1 MSSMENKKKLFRQD
15 SSNMIKNMKIK
26 NSILVCFLMIGFFS
40 FSQKVQ
46 LKKADSKYEQF
57 HYVNAIKTYE
67 KVANKGYKS
76 VELFSKLGDSYYFQ
90 SNLNEANKWYEQLF
104 ALNQKVDSEYYFRYA
119 QTLKSIG
126 DYKKADEMMAAFD
139 KLNNADLRALLAK
152 NQINYL
158 EEIKKNSGRYR
169 VQNAGI
175 NSEYSDYG
183 ASFYKSTLVFTS
195 ARDTGGVFVKKHN
208 WTNQSYTNLYG
219 SIVTENGNLAE
230 PEKFSKKIDTRYH
243 ESTPV
248 FTNDGMTMYFTRNN
262 FLNGKKGRDSKKTIL
277 LKLYKATRVGDSW
290 VNVTELPFNS
300 DEYNCAHPALSPD
313 EKTLYFSSN
322 MPGSKGMSDIY
333 KVAILSDGSFGIPVN
348 LGGSINTEA
357 RETFPF
363 ISNSNELYFASD
375 GHPGLGGLDV
385 FITQLKEDGTHGKIK
400 NVGAPVNSNSDD
412 FAFIMDTATK
422 NGFFSSNRKE
432 DNLGFDDIYKC
443 TETIPVPKDCQQS
456 LTGLLVDAETKLPIA
471 GVKVVL
477 YDLNYVKIDELTTD
491 QNGKFDF
498 GQVACETKFRIQFDQ
513 KEYAQKETL
522 VITPKDSGITDVL
535 IELTPNLQPLQ
546 VGRDLRKTLG
556 IDIIYFDLDK
566 SNIRPDAAVELAKI
580 LEVMK
585 EYPTLEI
592 DVRSHTDS
600 RQTDKYN
607 LILSERRAKST
618 IQWLIDN
625 GIEAKRLT
633 GKGYGETQLL
643 NNCADDVPCSEEEHQ
658 VNRRSEFIIKKL

>member
-1 MSSMENKKKLFRQD
+1 
-15 SSNMIKNMKIK
+15 MKIK
-26 NSILVCFLMIGFFS
+26 NSFLVCFLIFGFFS

-46 LKKADSKYEQF
+46 LKKADASYDQF

-90 SNLNEANKWYEQLF
+90 SNLNDANKWYEQLF
-104 ALNQKVDSEYYFRYA
+104 SLNEKVDTEYYFRYA

-126 DYKKADEMMAAFD
+126 DYKKSNAMMAQFNE
-139 KLNNADLRALLAK
+139 LNASDLRAILSK
-152 NQINYL
+152 NQSNYL

-169 VQNAGI
+169 IENAGI

-183 ASFYKSTLVFTS
+183 TSFYKNTLVFTS

-219 SIVTENGNLAE
+219 AIISDNGNLE
-230 PEKFSKKIDTRYH
+230 TPVKFSKKIDSKYH

-248 FTNDGMTMYFTRNN
+248 FTNDGLTMYFTRNN
-262 FLNGKKGRDSKKTIL
+262 FLNGKKGRDSNKTIL
-277 LKLYKATRVGDSW
+277 LKLYKATKIGDSW
-290 VNVTELPFNS
+290 ENIVELPFNS
-300 DEYNCAHPALSPD
+300 NEYNCAHPALSPD

-322 MPGSKGMSDIY
+322 MPGTKGQSDIY
-333 KVAILSDGSFGIPVN
+333 KVAILSDGTFGPPVN

-363 ISNSNELYFASD
+363 ISNSNELYFSSD

-385 FITQLKEDGTHGKIK
+385 FITQIKEDGTHGKIK
-400 NVGAPVNSNSDD
+400 NVGTPVNSNSDD

-422 NGFFSSNRKE
+422 NGFFSSNRIE
-432 DNLGFDDIYKC
+432 DNLGYDDIYKC
-443 TETIPVPKDCQQS
+443 TETIPIPKDCQQS
-456 LTGLLVDAETKLPIA
+456 LTGLLVDEETKLPISDA
-471 GVKVVL
+471 KVVL
-477 YDLNYVKIDELTTD
+477 YDINYVKIDELMTD

-498 GQVACETKFRIQFDQ
+498 GQVACETKFRLKFD
-513 KEYAQKETL
+513 KNEFAAKETF

-535 IELTPNLQPLQ
+535 IELTPNLQPLK

-585 EYPTLEI
+585 QYPTLEI

-600 RQTDKYN
+600 RQTSKYN
-607 LILSERRAKST
+607 ISLSDRRAKST
-618 IQWLIDN
+618 IKWLIEN
-625 GIEAKRLT
+625 GLAPNRLT

-643 NNCADDVPCSEEEHQ
+643 NNCADNVPCTEEEHQ
-658 VNRRSEFIIKKL
+658 ANRRSEFIIKKL

>member
-1 MSSMENKKKLFRQD
+1 MENKKKLFRQD
-15 SSNMIKNMKIK
+15 SSNMMKNMKIK

-126 DYKKADEMMAAFD
+126 NYKKADEMLAAFD

-333 KVAILSDGSFGIPVN
+333 KVAILSDGSFGTPVN
-348 LGGSINTEA
+348 VGGSINTEA

-363 ISNSNELYFASD
+363 ISNNNELYFASD

-400 NVGAPVNSNSDD
+400 NVGTPVNSNSDD

-477 YDLNYVKIDELTTD
+477 YDLNYVKIDELMTD

-535 IELTPNLQPLQ
+535 IELIPNLQPLK

-600 RQTDKYN
+600 RQTSKYN
-607 LILSERRAKST
+607 ISLSERRAKST
-618 IQWLIDN
+618 INWLIEN
-625 GIEAKRLT
+625 GVAPNRLT

-643 NNCADDVPCSEEEHQ
+643 NSCADDVPCSEEEHQ
-658 VNRRSEFIIKKL
+658 ANRRSEFIITKL

>member
-1 MSSMENKKKLFRQD
+1 MNLKENKKKLFHQD
-15 SSNMIKNMKIK
+15 FSNMINSMKIK
-26 NSILVCFLMIGFFS
+26 NSFLVCFLIFGFFS

-46 LKKADSKYEQF
+46 LKKADANYDQF

-76 VELFSKLGDSYYFQ
+76 VELYSKLGDSYYFQ

-104 ALNQKVDSEYYFRYA
+104 SLNEKVDTEYYFRYA

-126 DYKKADEMMAAFD
+126 DYKKADVMMAQFN
-139 KLNNADLRALLAK
+139 KFNKADLRAILSN
-152 NQINYL
+152 NQTNYL

-169 VQNAGI
+169 IENAGI

-183 ASFYKSTLVFTS
+183 TSFYKNTLVFTS

-219 SIVTENGNLAE
+219 AVISDNGNLEA
-230 PEKFSKKIDTRYH
+230 PVKFSKKIDSKFH

-248 FTNDGMTMYFTRNN
+248 FTNDGLTMYFTRNN
-262 FLNGKKGRDSKKTIL
+262 FLNGKKGRDSNKTIL
-277 LKLYKATRVGDSW
+277 LKLYKATKIGDSW
-290 VNVTELPFNS
+290 GNILELPFNS
-300 DEYNCAHPALSPD
+300 NEYNCAHPALSPD

-322 MPGSKGMSDIY
+322 MPRTKGLSDIY
-333 KVAILSDGSFGIPVN
+333 KVAILSDGAFGTPVN

-363 ISNSNELYFASD
+363 ISNSNELYFSSD

-400 NVGAPVNSNSDD
+400 NVGTPVNSSSDD

-456 LTGLLVDAETKLPIA
+456 LTGLLVDAETKLLMP

-477 YDLNYVKIDELTTD
+477 YDINYVKIDELTTD

-498 GQVACETKFRIQFDQ
+498 SQVACETKFRIQFEQ
-513 KEYAQKETL
+513 KEYASKETL

-556 IDIIYFDLDK
+556 IDIIYFDIDK

-585 EYPTLEI
+585 QYPTLEI

-600 RQTDKYN
+600 RQTSKYN
-607 LILSERRAKST
+607 ISLSDRRAKST
-618 IQWLIDN
+618 IKWLIEN
-625 GIEAKRLT
+625 GVAPNRLT

-643 NNCADDVPCSEEEHQ
+643 NSCADNVPCTEEEHQ
-658 VNRRSEFIIKKL
+658 ANRRSEFIITKL

>member
-1 MSSMENKKKLFRQD
+1 MNLKVNKKKLFHLD
-15 SSNMIKNMKIK
+15 FSNIINIMKIK
-26 NSILVCFLMIGFFS
+26 NSFIVCFLIFGFFS
-40 FSQKVQ
+40 FSQNVQ
-46 LKKADSKYEQF
+46 LKKADANYDQF

-90 SNLNEANKWYEQLF
+90 SNLIDANKWYEQLF
-104 ALNQKVDSEYYFRYA
+104 SLNEKVDAVYYFRDL
-119 QTLKSIG
+119 QSLKSVG
-126 DYKKADEMMAAFD
+126 DYKKADVMMAKFSQ
-139 KLNNADLRALLAK
+139 LNAADLRAILSK
-152 NQINYL
+152 NQTNYL

-169 VQNAGI
+169 IENAGI

-183 ASFYKSTLVFTS
+183 TSFHKNTLVFTS

-219 SIVTENGNLAE
+219 SIISDNGNLEA
-230 PEKFSKKIDTRYH
+230 PVKFSKKIDSKYH

-248 FTNDGMTMYFTRNN
+248 FTNDGLTMYFTRNN
-262 FLNGKKGRDSKKTIL
+262 FLNGKKGRDSNKTIL
-277 LKLYKATRVGDSW
+277 LKLYT
-290 VNVTELPFNS
+290 
-300 DEYNCAHPALSPD
+300 
-313 EKTLYFSSN
+313 
-322 MPGSKGMSDIY
+322 
-333 KVAILSDGSFGIPVN
+333 VN

-363 ISNSNELYFASD
+363 ISNSNELYFSSD

-385 FITQLKEDGTHGKIK
+385 FITQLNEDGTHGKIK

-412 FAFIMDTATK
+412 FAFIMDNATK

-443 TETIPVPKDCQQS
+443 TETIPIPKDCQQS
-456 LTGLLVDAETKLPIA
+456 LTGLVVDSETKLPISDA
-471 GVKVVL
+471 KVVL
-477 YDLNYVKIDELTTD
+477 YDINYFKIEELTTD

-498 GQVACETKFRIQFDQ
+498 GQVACETKFRLQFE
-513 KEYAQKETL
+513 KEEYTAKESF
-522 VITPKDSGITDVL
+522 VITPKESGITDVL
-535 IELTPNLQPLQ
+535 IELTPKLQPLQ

-556 IDIIYFDLDK
+556 IDIVYFDLDK
-566 SNIRPDAAVELAKI
+566 SNIRTDAAVELAKI

-600 RQTDKYN
+600 RQTSKYN
-607 LILSERRAKST
+607 ISLSERRAKST
-618 IQWLIDN
+618 IKWLVEN
-625 GIEAKRLT
+625 GVAPNRLT

-643 NNCADDVPCSEEEHQ
+643 NSCADDVPCSEEEHQ
-658 VNRRSEFIIKKL
+658 ANRRSEFIITKR

>member
-1 MSSMENKKKLFRQD
+1 MSSMENKKKLFRQY
-15 SSNMIKNMKIK
+15 SSNMKKNMKIK

-46 LKKADSKYEQF
+46 LKKADAKYEQF

-90 SNLNEANKWYEQLF
+90 SNINEANKWYEQLF

-158 EEIKKNSGRYR
+158 EEIKKNSVRYR

-248 FTNDGMTMYFTRNN
+248 FTNDCMTMYFTRNN

-290 VNVTELPFNS
+290 DNVIELPFNS

-322 MPGSKGMSDIY
+322 MTGSKGMSDIY
-333 KVAILSDGSFGIPVN
+333 KVAILSDGSFGTPVN

-363 ISNSNELYFASD
+363 ISNNNELYFASD

-443 TETIPVPKDCQQS
+443 TEIVPIQKDCEQS
-456 LTGLLVDAETKLPIA
+456 LNGIIVNVETQSPIA

-477 YDLNYVKIDELTTD
+477 YDLNYLKINEVVTD
-491 QNGKFDF
+491 IDGKYDF
-498 GQVACETKFRIQFDQ
+498 GQVDCETKYRLKAEIA
-513 KEYAQKETL
+513 EYAPNEITVL
-522 VITPKDSGITDVL
+522 TPKDSGITSTVT
-535 IELTPNLQPLQ
+535 ELTPNLQPLQ

-600 RQTDKYN
+600 RQTSKYN
-607 LILSERRAKST
+607 INLSERRAKST
-618 IQWLIDN
+618 IQWLIYN

-633 GKGYGETQLL
+633 GKGYGETKLL

-658 VNRRSEFIIKKL
+658 ANRRSEFIITKL

>member
-15 SSNMIKNMKIK
+15 SSNMMKNMKIK

-175 NSEYSDYG
+175 NSQYSDYG

-333 KVAILSDGSFGIPVN
+333 KVAILSDGSFGTPVN
-348 LGGSINTEA
+348 VGGSINTEA

-363 ISNSNELYFASD
+363 ISNNNELYFASD

-400 NVGAPVNSNSDD
+400 NVGTPVNSNSDD

-477 YDLNYVKIDELTTD
+477 YDLNYVKIDELMTD

-535 IELTPNLQPLQ
+535 IELIPNLQPLK

-600 RQTDKYN
+600 RQTSKYN
-607 LILSERRAKST
+607 INLSERRAKST
-618 IQWLIDN
+618 IEWLIQN
-625 GIEAKRLT
+625 GVAPNRLT
-633 GKGYGETQLL
+633 GKGYGETQLW

-658 VNRRSEFIIKKL
+658 ANRRSEFIITKL

>member
-1 MSSMENKKKLFRQD
+1 
-15 SSNMIKNMKIK
+15 MIKNMKIK

-46 LKKADSKYEQF
+46 LKKADAKYEQF

-104 ALNQKVDSEYYFRYA
+104 ALNQKIDSEYYFRYA

-183 ASFYKSTLVFTS
+183 TSFYKNTLVFTS

-219 SIVTENGNLAE
+219 AIISDNGNLE
-230 PEKFSKKIDTRYH
+230 TPVKFSKKIDSKYH

-248 FTNDGMTMYFTRNN
+248 FTNDGLTMYFTRNN
-262 FLNGKKGRDSKKTIL
+262 FLNGKKGRDSNKTIL
-277 LKLYKATRVGDSW
+277 LKLYKATKIGDSW
-290 VNVTELPFNS
+290 ENIVELPFNS
-300 DEYNCAHPALSPD
+300 NEYNCAHPALSPD

-322 MPGSKGMSDIY
+322 MPGTKGQSDIY
-333 KVAILSDGSFGIPVN
+333 KVAILSDGTFGTPVN

-363 ISNSNELYFASD
+363 ISNSNELYFSSD

-385 FITQLKEDGTHGKIK
+385 FITQIKEDGTHGKIK
-400 NVGAPVNSNSDD
+400 NVGTPVNSNSDD

-422 NGFFSSNRKE
+422 IGFFSSNRIE
-432 DNLGFDDIYKC
+432 DNLGYDDIYKC
-443 TETIPVPKDCQQS
+443 TETIPIPKDCQQS
-456 LTGLLVDAETKLPIA
+456 LTGLLVDEETKLPISDA
-471 GVKVVL
+471 KVVL
-477 YDLNYVKIDELTTD
+477 YDINYVKIDELMTD

-498 GQVACETKFRIQFDQ
+498 GQVACETKFRLKFD
-513 KEYAQKETL
+513 KNEFAAKETF

-535 IELTPNLQPLQ
+535 IELTPNLQPLK

-585 EYPTLEI
+585 QYPTLEI

-600 RQTDKYN
+600 RQTSKYN
-607 LILSERRAKST
+607 ISLSDRRAKST
-618 IQWLIDN
+618 IKWLIEN
-625 GIEAKRLT
+625 GVAPNRLT

-643 NNCADDVPCSEEEHQ
+643 NSCADDVPCSEEEHQ
-658 VNRRSEFIIKKL
+658 ANRRSEFIIKKL

>member
-1 MSSMENKKKLFRQD
+1 MSLKVKKKKLFRQD

-104 ALNQKVDSEYYFRYA
+104 ALNQKIDSEYYFRYA

-290 VNVTELPFNS
+290 VNITELPFNS

-333 KVAILSDGSFGIPVN
+333 KVAILSDGSFGTPVN

-363 ISNSNELYFASD
+363 ISNNNELYFASD

-400 NVGAPVNSNSDD
+400 NVGTPVNSNSDD

-422 NGFFSSNRKE
+422 NGFFSSNRKD

-535 IELTPNLQPLQ
+535 IELTPNLQPIQ

-600 RQTDKYN
+600 RQTSKYN
-607 LILSERRAKST
+607 INLSERRAKST
-618 IQWLIDN
+618 IEWLIQN
-625 GIEAKRLT
+625 GVAPNRLT

-643 NNCADDVPCSEEEHQ
+643 NSCADDVPCSEEEHQ
-658 VNRRSEFIIKKL
+658 ANRRSEFIIKKL

>member
-1 MSSMENKKKLFRQD
+1 
-15 SSNMIKNMKIK
+15 MKIK

-46 LKKADSKYEQF
+46 LKKADAKYEQF

-290 VNVTELPFNS
+290 DNVIELPFNS

-333 KVAILSDGSFGIPVN
+333 KVAILSDGSFGTPVN

-363 ISNSNELYFASD
+363 ISNNNELYFASD

-443 TETIPVPKDCQQS
+443 TEIVPIQKDCEQS
-456 LTGLLVDAETKLPIA
+456 LNGIIVNVETQSPIA

-477 YDLNYVKIDELTTD
+477 YDLNYLKINEVVTD
-491 QNGKFDF
+491 IDGKYDF
-498 GQVACETKFRIQFDQ
+498 GQVDCETKYRLKAEIA
-513 KEYAQKETL
+513 EYAPNEITVL
-522 VITPKDSGITDVL
+522 TPKDTGITSTVT
-535 IELTPNLQPLQ
+535 ELTPNLQPLQ

-600 RQTDKYN
+600 RQTSKYN
-607 LILSERRAKST
+607 INLSERRAKST

-658 VNRRSEFIIKKL
+658 ANRRSEFIIKKL